1 MARQKPGFRSTQTP
15 RPTSDPLDGAI
26 GMMPSSVFGD
36 PGALPLTLSA
46 VLCDLDPAV
55 TSVVVCRAIVANLP
69 YAPDYLCRALVDVG
83 AAADASGLANA
94 YHNPA
99 HSRDVGIIFAN
110 LMRLQAFLQQRSEM
124 PDDTDFLI
132 GCCAAFGHDIGH
144 DGHDGGPP
152 FRLERIAADRVGA
165 ILDHHTVDP
174 HLIERVYGAIMSTE
188 VTSGY
193 RALDEAGRGPLSS
206 DVPECLLGLAVR
218 KNREAACL
226 LRDADVMQSAGL
238 TPEDHDRQTAR
249 LEEER
254 GIPKHSMGVR
264 GADFFLKDLIRGRFL
279 SEAGRVFQP
288 RLDHLLELNDRR
300 ARKGAVANGLAA
312 FDG

>member
-1 MARQKPGFRSTQTP
+1 MARQKPEFRSTENACSLP
-15 RPTSDPLDGAI
+15 DPLDGAI
-26 GMMPSSVFGD
+26 GMMPSAAFSE
-36 PGALPLTLSA
+36 PSALALALSSM
-46 VLCDLDPAV
+46 LCDLDPAV
-55 TSVVVCRAIVANLP
+55 TSVAICEAIVSRLP
-69 YAPDYLCRALVDVG
+69 YAPNYLRRALVDIG
-83 AAADASGLANA
+83 AAADTSGLANA

-99 HSRDVGIIFAN
+99 HSRDVGVIFAN
-110 LMRLQAFLQQRSEM
+110 LMRLQASLHQRWET
-124 PDDTDFLI
+124 PDHTDFLI

-144 DGHDGGPP
+144 DGQDGGPP
-152 FRLERIAADRVGA
+152 FRLEQIAADRVGA
-165 ILDHHTVDP
+165 ILDHYSVDP
-174 HLIERVYGAIMSTE
+174 HLIERVYGAIMATE
-188 VTSGY
+188 VTNGY

-206 DVPECLLGLAVR
+206 DVPDCLLGLAVR
-218 KNREAACL
+218 KNRDTACL

-254 GIPKHSMGVR
+254 GIPQHSMGVS

-279 SEAGRVFQP
+279 SDAGRIFQP